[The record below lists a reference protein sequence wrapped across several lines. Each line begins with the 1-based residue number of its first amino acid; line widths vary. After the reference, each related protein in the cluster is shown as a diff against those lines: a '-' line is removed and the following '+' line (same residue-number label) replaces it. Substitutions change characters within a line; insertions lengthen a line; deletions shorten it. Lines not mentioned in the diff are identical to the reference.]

1 VFIHNIDELQ
11 SSRIHEETN
20 IHSKGRRVNMRCNT
34 VVNGKKEKPIFVG
47 MDFND
52 SGFLIL
58 RIETNCNAA
67 KFTTNYDNISV
78 ICY

>member
-1 VFIHNIDELQ
+1 
-11 SSRIHEETN
+11 
-20 IHSKGRRVNMRCNT
+20 MRCNT